1 MENEELENSVVL
13 KAEENETQSLQLIE
27 REDVVKETGTE
38 MLTRTTIQ
46 DKKVL
51 FNIENGECDVKLNDI
66 VGEEIEVTNIFM
78 KRIESKLKEEELEI
92 NEETGEVIK
101 DSKISVIT
109 ILIDKENKKYVTASK
124 IFAMSIL
131 NLIRTFGVDDI
142 QKGIKIRII
151 KKSIKN
157 SPNKA
162 LGFELV

>member
-1 MENEELENSVVL
+1 MKNDELETSQ
-13 KAEENETQSLQLIE
+13 EMQETETQSLQLIE

>member
-1 MENEELENSVVL
+1 MKNEELETSQ
-13 KAEENETQSLQLIE
+13 EMQETETQSLQLIE

-51 FNIENGECDVKLNDI
+51 FNIENGECDVKLNNI

-124 IFAMSIL
+124 IFAISIL

>member
-1 MENEELENSVVL
+1 MENEELEKNQ
-13 KAEENETQSLQLIE
+13 ETETQSLQLIE

-46 DKKVL
+46 DKKIL

-101 DSKISVIT
+101 DNKISIIT
-109 ILIDKENKKYVTASK
+109 ILIDKDNKKYVTASK